1 MRMSGYPYMKSA
13 SDTAKIIGLT
23 NRTRETKNF
32 KHSVFI
38 ASSLLSYSKKVE
50 AFLDFNLFTTYSS
63 ILIIH
68 PLYPVAHPRKHLVR
82 DGFERV

>member
-1 MRMSGYPYMKSA
+1 MTVAIDKDA
-13 SDTAKIIGLT
+13 TIGLI

-32 KHSVFI
+32 KHSVFM
-38 ASSLLSYSKKVE
+38 ASFLLSYSKKVE
-50 AFLDFNLFTTYSS
+50 VILDFNLFITYSS

>member
-1 MRMSGYPYMKSA
+1 MA
-13 SDTAKIIGLT
+13 S
-23 NRTRETKNF
+23 F
-32 KHSVFI
+32 
-38 ASSLLSYSKKVE
+38 LLSYRKK
-50 AFLDFNLFTTYSS
+50 LKTSLISTYSS

>member
-1 MRMSGYPYMKSA
+1 MTGA
-13 SDTAKIIGLT
+13 VDTATTIGLT
-23 NRTRETKNF
+23 NKTRETKNF
-32 KHSVFI
+32 KHSVFM
-38 ASSLLSYSKKVE
+38 ASFLLSYSKKVE
-50 AFLDFNLFTTYSS
+50 AILDFNLFTTYSS

>member
-1 MRMSGYPYMKSA
+1 MTGA
-13 SDTAKIIGLT
+13 VDTATTIDLT
-23 NRTRETKNF
+23 NKTRETKNF
-32 KHSVFI
+32 KHNEFMTSF
-38 ASSLLSYSKKVE
+38 LLSYSKKVE
-50 AFLDFNLFTTYSS
+50 AFLDFNLFITYSS

>member
-1 MRMSGYPYMKSA
+1 MTGA
-13 SDTAKIIGLT
+13 IDNATTIDLT
-23 NRTRETKNF
+23 NKTRETKNF

-38 ASSLLSYSKKVE
+38 ASFLLSYGKKLKP
-50 AFLDFNLFTTYSS
+50 FLAFNLFIIYSS

>member
-1 MRMSGYPYMKSA
+1 MTGA
-13 SDTAKIIGLT
+13 IDTTTTIGLT

-38 ASSLLSYSKKVE
+38 ASFLLSYSKKVE

-68 PLYPVAHPRKHLVR
+68 PLYPVAYPRKHLIR
-82 DGFERV
+82 DGFELI